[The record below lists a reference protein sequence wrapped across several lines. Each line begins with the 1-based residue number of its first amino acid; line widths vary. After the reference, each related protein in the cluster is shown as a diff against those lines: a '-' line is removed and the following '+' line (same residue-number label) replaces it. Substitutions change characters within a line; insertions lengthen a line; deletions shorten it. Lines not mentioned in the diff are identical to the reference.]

1 MRSDRGDWVSEGT
14 VSVMPPQN
22 LSARLWALLI
32 ELKRRNV
39 YRVAAGYAVAAWL
52 AFQAGSLLLSTF
64 EAPTWVLKLL
74 PAALVFGFLLVVAF
88 TWANETSSRSRL
100 ELPSRFANP
109 PSQRKYWIVILVLA
123 LMAGVLSWFLNQA
136 NLTPSSPD
144 PDVSAVG
151 QPIPPNSIAVLPFK
165 VLSEDKENFGA
176 GIPDDL
182 LTNLAQ
188 IKSLRIISLRSVSDY
203 AGNVPRSL
211 PEIRR
216 ELGVAHILEGSV
228 RHDGASIIVNV
239 RLIDTAS
246 GREVWA
252 KRYVRSK
259 AGSLNLQ
266 VELASDLAGKLSLIL
281 SPEEEERLVKKT
293 TDNLDSWIAYRQGR
307 EFELRPESSKEDYAA
322 AIKFYQE
329 ALSHDPKF
337 VLARARLALMQ
348 ARLYQVFDS
357 TNRDLLDQA
366 RANAVQAE
374 FEDGNCAEAHLAL
387 ARCAHLDGDKEG
399 TRTELDEAVRLL
411 PNDASLRLDAG
422 VTQQQLGWYEKALTN
437 YSRAAELG
445 PREAKIFLHY
455 GHLLYETGHA
465 ADAGKVLDRAVAL
478 EPKSAR
484 YRCLRAVTE
493 ISATG
498 NILQAKKILEKIPA
512 GTDPDGRVTS
522 ALCTLAILERK
533 FSEALRLLQ
542 AYQKKTLS
550 TVESGG
556 LGEQQLKVEAEA
568 AIRFYAG
575 DYARACEYFES
586 IRPGYEAAV
595 SNNDLISDHAALA
608 ILYAW
613 MSHCPVD
620 KGSNETGWKERAK
633 AEAGRIIELNA
644 SEAVPV
650 KRAYILALAKV
661 YAWASE
667 PDLAL
672 QQIEQFRRFPPS
684 GYSEHNFRLDP
695 VWDPLR
701 SDPRFQKVVVTK

>member
-1 MRSDRGDWVSEGT
+1 M
-14 VSVMPPQN
+14 
-22 LSARLWALLI
+22 
-32 ELKRRNV
+32 
-39 YRVAAGYAVAAWL
+39 
-52 AFQAGSLLLSTF
+52 
-64 EAPTWVLKLL
+64 
-74 PAALVFGFLLVVAF
+74 
-88 TWANETSSRSRL
+88 
-100 ELPSRFANP
+100 
-109 PSQRKYWIVILVLA
+109 
-123 LMAGVLSWFLNQA
+123 
-136 NLTPSSPD
+136 
-144 PDVSAVG
+144 
-151 QPIPPNSIAVLPFK
+151 
-165 VLSEDKENFGA
+165 
-176 GIPDDL
+176 

-188 IKSLRIISLRSVSDY
+188 IESLRVISLRSVSDY

-211 PEIRR
+211 PEIRK

-239 RLIDTAS
+239 GLIDTAS

-259 AGSLNLQ
+259 VGSLNLQ

-281 SPEEEERLVKKT
+281 SPDEEDRLVKKR
-293 TDNLDSWIAYRQGR
+293 TDNLDSWLAYRQGR
-307 EFELRPESSKEDYAA
+307 KVELRPESIKENYAA
-322 AIKFYQE
+322 AINFYQE

-348 ARLYQVFDS
+348 ARLYQIFDS

-366 RANAVQAE
+366 RANAVQALH
-374 FEDGNCAEAHLAL
+374 EDGSCAEAHLAL
-387 ARCAHLDGDKEG
+387 ARCAHLKGDEEE
-399 TRTELDEAVRLL
+399 TRSELDEAVHLL
-411 PNDASLRLDAG
+411 PNDASVRLDAA

-445 PREAKIFLHY
+445 PREADIFLHY

-478 EPKSAR
+478 EPKSVL
-484 YRCLRAVTE
+484 YRCVRAVTE

-498 NILQAKKILEKIPA
+498 NIEQAKKILEKIPA
-512 GTDPDGRVTS
+512 GNDPDGRVTS
-522 ALCTLAILERK
+522 AHCTLAILERK
-533 FSEALRLLQ
+533 FPEALRLLH
-542 AYQKKTLS
+542 AYPKETLS

-556 LGEQQLKVEAEA
+556 LGEQQRKVEAEA

-586 IRPGYEAAV
+586 IRPEYEVAV
-595 SNNDLISDHAALA
+595 RNNNLISDHAALA

-620 KGSNETGWKERAK
+620 KRSNETGWKERAK
-633 AEAGRIIELNA
+633 AEAGRVIELNTSA
-644 SEAVPV
+644 AMPV
-650 KRAYILALAKV
+650 KRAYILALAKI
-661 YAWASE
+661 YACASE
-667 PDLAL
+667 PDLAW
-672 QQIEQFRRFPPS
+672 QQIEKFRRFPPS

-701 SDPRFQKVVVTK
+701 SDPRFQRVYGPTSNP